1 MLAYK
6 VITTVLD
13 SLLML
18 MIVMMEKDD
27 RAVSIMSLIVI
38 TILAMNIGLIWH

>member
-18 MIVMMEKDD
+18 MIVMMEKGD

>member
-27 RAVSIMSLIVI
+27 MAVSIMSLIVI